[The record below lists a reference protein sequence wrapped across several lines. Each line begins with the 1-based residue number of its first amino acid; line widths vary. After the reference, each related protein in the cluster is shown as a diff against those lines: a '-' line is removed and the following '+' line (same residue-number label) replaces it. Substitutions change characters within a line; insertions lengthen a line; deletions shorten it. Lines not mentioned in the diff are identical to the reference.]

1 MTWSNQAEFD
11 ALQATIRARGTTR
24 IVLFYVGI
32 AVWAALTVATTAI
45 IVLPV
50 AALLPLLVLAAG
62 FEATASLHIGVEGGG
77 AQVAAGRQPASADP
91 IFSVIYVLATL
102 ANFLPVA
109 LTAQMKE
116 EMIAIGAL
124 HALFLWRV
132 LTLRRA
138 IANQQVGALREAPLR
153 PEAPLPSGERD
164 HEE

>member
-1 MTWSNQAEFD
+1 MTRSNQTEFE
-11 ALQATIRARGTTR
+11 ALQATTRARGTTR

-32 AVWAALTVATTAI
+32 AVWAALTLATTAI

-62 FEATASLHIGVEGGG
+62 FEATAALHIGVEGRG
-77 AQVAAGRQPASADP
+77 ADP

-164 HEE
+164 REE

>member
-1 MTWSNQAEFD
+1 MTPLNQAEFE
-11 ALQATIRARGTTR
+11 ALLAASRERGTAR
-24 IVLFYVGI
+24 VVLFYVGI

-62 FEATASLHIGVEGGG
+62 FEATTSLHSGVEGGG
-77 AQVAAGRQPASADP
+77 AQVGTGGRLRGPDP
-91 IFSVIYVLATL
+91 IFSVIYILATL

-116 EMIAIGAL
+116 EMIAIGAF
-124 HALFLWRV
+124 HTLFLWRV

-138 IANQQVGALREAPLR
+138 ITVQR
-153 PEAPLPSGERD
+153 PGPPQEAPLPSGERD
-164 HEE
+164 REE

>member
-1 MTWSNQAEFD
+1 MTPRDQSEIE
-11 ALQATIRARGTTR
+11 ALQATIRERGSTR
-24 IVLFYVGI
+24 VVLFYIGI

-77 AQVAAGRQPASADP
+77 AQVAAGRQPTGADP

-138 IANQQVGALREAPLR
+138 IAVQRAGPPQ
-153 PEAPLPSGERD
+153 EAPLPSGERD
-164 HEE
+164 REE